1 MTTTSKIEST
11 LTGKFSDII
20 DFLTAAGADEADKL
34 ARRAVGIIVATDAPQ
49 TGEEVDTDPFVA
61 NMLASAALVSISESI
76 KHYPFVKRSAD
87 FDQAA
92 MLLGDTAGDGATDV
106 LGSARQLIERA
117 ETLLGIE
124 PAPVVADL
132 GADFLAVLIDDAVCR
147 IFEETGQL
155 PAAVLLVFIDDAE
168 SGAVAQPVAT
178 DGGAAVGQ
186 SDNDEPTA
194 RTSAAAAS

>member
-1 MTTTSKIEST
+1 
-11 LTGKFSDII
+11 
-20 DFLTAAGADEADKL
+20 
-34 ARRAVGIIVATDAPQ
+34 
-49 TGEEVDTDPFVA
+49 
-61 NMLASAALVSISESI
+61 MLASAALVSISESI
-76 KHYPFVKRSAD
+76 KHYPFVKSSAD

-106 LGSARQLIERA
+106 LNSARELLERA

-124 PAPVVADL
+124 PAPVAADP
-132 GADFLAVLIDDAVCR
+132 GADFLAALIDDAVCR

-168 SGAVAQPVAT
+168 LGSAVQPVAT

-186 SDNDEPTA
+186 PDNDA
-194 RTSAAAAS
+194 GAASTSASAAS